1 MRKVPTIFVRD
12 WGGELGHPGRHVVS
26 VPNPECAWV
35 FAGQGLPTR
44 QLDGTCCLVDDG
56 DLFRRHEVRFD
67 KKKNRLREAPEG
79 FVELERDEETGARVG
94 WVAVGNGPE
103 DRWHREGWEAAQVG
117 VIADGTYELVGPQI
131 NGNPEGYAANILI
144 AHADCGDML
153 DQDDLPPRD
162 YDGLCAWFTAHDV
175 EGIVWHHPDGRMG
188 KVKGRDFGVD
198 RLEPVVIM
206 YASKEDFDK
215 IKLIQ
220 LPGSGDG
227 RQ

>member
-1 MRKVPTIFVRD
+1 
-12 WGGELGHPGRHVVS
+12 
-26 VPNPECAWV
+26 V

-103 DRWHREGWEAAQVG
+103 DRWHREAWEAAQVAG
-117 VIADGTYELVGPQI
+117 CPADGTYELVGPQI
-131 NGNPEGYAANILI
+131 NGNPEGCAANILV
-144 AHADCGDML
+144 AHDVCGDLL
-153 DQDDLPPRD
+153 DPDDLPPRD
-162 YDGLCAWFTAHDV
+162 YDGLRSWLTTHDV
-175 EGIVWHHPDGRMG
+175 EGVVWHHPYGGMG
-188 KVKGRDFGVD
+188 KIKGRDFGID
-198 RLEPVVIM
+198 RLAVAVPVVMSAIFRPWSH
-206 YASKEDFDK
+206 ASKEDFDK

-220 LPGSGDG
+220 LPDSGDG
-227 RQ
+227 R